1 MVSVL
6 LKRKSPVRLETSSDR
21 GFTLIEL
28 LIVVAIIGIIAAIAV
43 PGLLRARMAG
53 NEASA
58 LASLRAVS
66 SAQQAYASKCLGFA
80 PDLPELL
87 NAGNFLSPDL
97 AWGVTINK
105 SGYTFTMAAGLGNV
119 PLGAP
124 PAGCTNTGSAY
135 YASAIPLSPG
145 TSGIRGFATD
155 EPGTIWQD
163 TSGLA
168 PAQPFAIAGTINVI
182 Q

>member
-1 MVSVL
+1 M
-6 LKRKSPVRLETSSDR
+6 RTEH

-43 PGLLRARMAG
+43 PGLLHARMAG

-58 LASLRAVS
+58 IASLRAVS
-66 SAQQAYASKCLGFA
+66 SAQQAYAGKCNGYA

-87 NAGNFLSPDL
+87 NAGGFLSPDL
-97 AWGVTINK
+97 TAAVTVTK
-105 SGYTFTMAAGLGNV
+105 SGYTFTMSPGAGNQVL
-119 PLGAP
+119 ASM
-124 PAGCTNTGSAY
+124 ASGCTGTGTSY
-135 YASAIPLSPG
+135 YATAVPLSPG
-145 TSGIRGFATD
+145 STGIRGFATD

-163 TSGLA
+163 ASGAA
-168 PAQPFAIAGTINVI
+168 PTQPFVAGGTINVI